1 MEANAPSAAGAAASK
16 PRFCLGWMKAGDTIC
31 QHSTN
36 AAAPRHTLSTLRR
49 PWRAILIQ
57 TGDLN
62 LSCRLRV
69 EKTLS
74 NVRQEAKVTSPP
86 CFVCFSWNGQALCTQ
101 TPRTM
106 HCILHW
112 PAYSLVLPV
121 FWCFEGQEKAILR
134 AQIYMNH
141 TAALRRSKGQPE
153 CEELRMIYRVSP
165 KYWRLMEVTLLPC
178 LWPLHNGS
186 RCIYLMVPKKKFAI
200 TLSCLAQTNHRLYQ
214 WEFPDPQIFRYRTKQ
229 YHRNWP

>member
-1 MEANAPSAAGAAASK
+1 MVPAMEANAPSAAGAAASK
-16 PRFCLGWMKAGDTIC
+16 PRFCLGWMKAGDTLC

-106 HCILHW
+106 HCILRWH
-112 PAYSLVLPV
+112 AYSFARFLMLWRSRKKT
-121 FWCFEGQEKAILR
+121 FWGP
-134 AQIYMNH
+134 
-141 TAALRRSKGQPE
+141 RS
-153 CEELRMIYRVSP
+153 I
-165 KYWRLMEVTLLPC
+165 W
-178 LWPLHNGS
+178 
-186 RCIYLMVPKKKFAI
+186 I
-200 TLSCLAQTNHRLYQ
+200 TLRPSEDPRGSLNVKNLG
-214 WEFPDPQIFRYRTKQ
+214 WFIEFPKNIKYGWTIDGSNVASLFVTTT
-229 YHRNWP
+229 